1 AMREIVI
8 NAIVHNDY
16 YTNEVPPKFE
26 IFADRIEITSAGR
39 LPLGMTEEEFFGG
52 ISSPRNKEL
61 MRVFRD
67 VDMVE
72 ALGSGMRRI
81 GKVYPLKRIF
91 SFTAN
96 FIKTTIKFHT
106 QKKST
111 APDDTI
117 IFGSVNGAFGSV
129 KHSEP
134 TQRQLNILSVIA
146 NGNATFGRV
155 NGSVKKGLTTKDI
168 VSKLNLSER
177 TIYRELAVLKQLGL
191 VVRVGSDKTG
201 HWEVTKK

>member
-1 AMREIVI
+1 MIETSRIEFKRELTRELDIEKEIVAFL
-8 NAIVHNDY
+8 NY
-16 YTNEVPPKFE
+16 RE
-26 IFADRIEITSAGR
+26 G
-39 LPLGMTEEEFFGG
+39 GMLYIG
-52 ISSPRNKEL
+52 IDDNGEPVGVK
-61 MRVFRD
+61 D
-67 VDMVE
+67 
-72 ALGSGMRRI
+72 I
-81 GKVYPLKRIF
+81 
-91 SFTAN
+91 
-96 FIKTTIKFHT
+96 
-106 QKKST
+106 T